1 MPVMGDSPDR
11 RHGDT
16 VLEAVSGAL
25 PRSGFWE
32 WPAVVAVSGGADS
45 MALLLALA
53 AVAPGGKRPRLLVAH
68 ADHGLRPEAAAD
80 RAFVEAAAERLGL
93 PVRAVRLP
101 VAAGDGVRGEGIE
114 ARARRMRY
122 DWLGRAAHEE
132 GARHVLVGHTG
143 DDQAETILHRILRGT
158 GVAGLSGMKPARR
171 LVDGVSLLRP
181 LLGVRRGDLRA
192 FLDARGQS
200 WREDATN
207 ADPRFARSFLRAEI
221 LPRVEAHAWPGAT
234 GALRRLGARAAEVSS
249 AIASAAAHLLDRHST
264 REPDGGVV
272 LDAGSL
278 GTLDRHLL
286 AEICAELWRREGWP
300 CRDMTSRHYLEVA
313 GMIARAGGSGSGPTV
328 VCLPGGVRARTS
340 GMEIRI
346 GPTPRPCGPAP

>member
-16 VLEAVSGAL
+16 VLDAVSGAL
-25 PRSGFWE
+25 PRNGFWE

-45 MALLLALA
+45 MALLLALV
-53 AVAPGGKRPRLLVAH
+53 AVAPGGTRPRLVVAH
-68 ADHGLRPEAAAD
+68 AHHGLRPEADAD

-158 GVAGLSGMKPARR
+158 GVAGLAGMKPARR
-171 LVDGVSLLRP
+171 LVDGVALLRP
-181 LLGVRRGDLRA
+181 LLGLRRAELRT
-192 FLDARGQS
+192 FLGSRGEA
-200 WREDATN
+200 WREDASN

-221 LPRVEAHAWPGAT
+221 LPRVEGGPWPGAT
-234 GALRRLGARAAEVSS
+234 EALLRLGSRSAEV
-249 AIASAAAHLLDRHST
+249 AAALASAAGYLLDRHAPRSA
-264 REPDGGVV
+264 DGAVT
-272 LDAGSL
+272 LDAGALESF
-278 GTLDRHLL
+278 DRHLL
-286 AEICAELWRREGWP
+286 AEVCAEVWRREGWP
-300 CRDMTSRHYLEVA
+300 GRDMTARHYLVLADAIVA
-313 GMIARAGGSGSGPTV
+313 VGRGGV
-328 VCLPGGVRARTS
+328 VAEACLPGGVRARVM
-340 GMEIRI
+340 GQGRIRL
-346 GPTPRPCGPAP
+346 RRE